1 MFFAPV
7 EQQVAPTGRNFQFVG
22 NSMVQL
28 DQQCFKGDRIVHA
41 LPKLQGFHH
50 VSAFSPK
57 FLMAKPST
65 TMPNMVG
72 LRLQQDRKWRQN
84 SMFSFLFFV
93 HHTSEQKSLCYQR
106 CN

>member
-41 LPKLQGFHH
+41 LPKL
-50 VSAFSPK
+50 
-57 FLMAKPST
+57 
-65 TMPNMVG
+65 
-72 LRLQQDRKWRQN
+72 
-84 SMFSFLFFV
+84 
-93 HHTSEQKSLCYQR
+93 
-106 CN
+106 